1 MGMLSRAELRL
12 LLSRGRSL
20 TALLGCFATCVLFA
34 ELFILNTLTVSA
46 QSTKRIRFDVVSIRP
61 TPTDADPYKGGG
73 GGSSTDGYHM
83 RIMPI
88 SVLIMN
94 AYFPALDR
102 TPNAIRNAP
111 PWLTERFDVE
121 AKVAPEDVPQWSD
134 QTLSVAQRNEMVQGA
149 LQAMLVDRLKLATHR
164 EPVEVDGYALTV
176 SRRGSKLKEITPD
189 VPTSDRVMKMGDGAM
204 GVWTATEGRNGYWT
218 FYQTPMSQLR
228 QFLQGNILKPI
239 VDQTGLAGRY
249 HFALKPRE
257 FGPDDHPA
265 EDGSDRMD
273 LDALGL
279 ELKPAKIKSSVL
291 VIDHI
296 EKLSEN

>member
-1 MGMLSRAELRL
+1 MLSRAELRL
-12 LLSRGRSL
+12 PISRGRRL
-20 TALLGCFATCVLFA
+20 AALLGCFAACMLFA
-34 ELFILNTLTVSA
+34 ELFVLNTLTVSA
-46 QSTKRIRFDVVSIRP
+46 QSAKRIRFDVVSIRP
-61 TPTDADPYKGGG
+61 TPADADPYKGGG
-73 GGSSTDGYHM
+73 WGTSTDGYHM

-164 EPVEVDGYALTV
+164 EPAEVDGYALIV

-189 VPTSDRVMKMGDGAM
+189 VPTSDRVMENGRRGNGGLDGY
-204 GVWTATEGRNGYWT
+204 GGEKWVLDFLSNSNESTATVFAGQYP
-218 FYQTPMSQLR
+218 QT
-228 QFLQGNILKPI
+228 
-239 VDQTGLAGRY
+239 DC
-249 HFALKPRE
+249 
-257 FGPDDHPA
+257 
-265 EDGSDRMD
+265 GSDR
-273 LDALGL
+273 LGG
-279 ELKPAKIKSSVL
+279 KISLRFEATGVWPG
-291 VIDHI
+291 
-296 EKLSEN
+296 